1 MRTVHSVVNRT
12 PSRFLKEIVL
22 VDDFSQRGN
31 TVAASLYK
39 NCKIRM
45 SPLSFKSYGIFAKL
59 FTVLEELKQKLEE
72 YLVRFDELV
81 RLIRSRERLGL
92 IRAKLA
98 GASFARGDVIV
109 FLDSHCEATQGWLA

>member
-1 MRTVHSVVNRT
+1 
-12 PSRFLKEIVL
+12 
-22 VDDFSQRGN
+22 
-31 TVAASLYK
+31 
-39 NCKIRM
+39 M